1 MKIISDSSDQQWLQ
15 SDKRNTWF
23 IATKIGYEFLH
34 ISCITKCVV
43 KIWKKD
49 PFELCYLCRY
59 WVWYD
64 HVIVVRGYCYK
75 YEICGYVT
83 CGYDLTV
90 NICYEIDSLD
100 GKNKNMQE
108 SKFWRSFKC

>member
-1 MKIISDSSDQQWLQ
+1 MLFMSILGLVWS
-15 SDKRNTWF
+15 
-23 IATKIGYEFLH
+23 
-34 ISCITKCVV
+34 V
-43 KIWKKD
+43 IW
-49 PFELCYLCRY
+49 
-59 WVWYD
+59 
-64 HVIVVRGYCYK
+64 IRGYCYK